1 MSDLNFSL
9 ASGIKPM
16 IREAASMHNDGGG
29 GNLGYMQQ
37 KKKKDKDKNGRRQYL
52 DESIFGQKKDK
63 PFPEEKNLKFVEDE
77 GSVSKFI
84 VGVIEK
90 IIKFVEA

>member
-16 IREAASMHNDGGG
+16 IREAASMNNDGGG

-37 KKKKDKDKNGRRQYL
+37 GKKKDKDKRRQHL
-52 DESIFGQKKDK
+52 DESIFGQKKDSALIGGK
-63 PFPEEKNLKFVEDE
+63 EIQLVEDE
-77 GSVSKFI
+77 GLVSNFL
-84 VGVIEK
+84 VGLVEK
-90 IIKFVEA
+90 IVKFLDR

>member
-9 ASGIKPM
+9 ASGVKPM

-37 KKKKDKDKNGRRQYL
+37 GKKNKDKDQRRQYL
-52 DESIFGQKKDK
+52 DESIFGQKKDELSK
-63 PFPEEKNLKFVEDE
+63 EKDLQLVVEE
-77 GSVSKFI
+77 GSVSNFLVGLAEKFLKFL
-84 VGVIEK
+84 EK
-90 IIKFVEA
+90 